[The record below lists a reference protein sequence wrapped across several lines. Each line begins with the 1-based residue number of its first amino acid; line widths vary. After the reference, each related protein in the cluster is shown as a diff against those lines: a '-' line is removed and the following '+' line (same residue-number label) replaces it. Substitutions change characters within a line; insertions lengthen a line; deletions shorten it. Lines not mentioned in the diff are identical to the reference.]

1 MVTDGNCK
9 LEEEQ
14 CLVRSDLMRHI
25 RKLRWVKAEEQVEEE
40 AEEEEA
46 AEESET
52 DWRWI
57 I

>member
-9 LEEEQ
+9 LEEQ
-14 CLVRSDLMRHI
+14 CLVRRDLMRYI
-25 RKLRWVKAEEQVEEE
+25 RKFRWVKAEEQAEEE
-40 AEEEEA
+40 AEEEA